1 MWKKTVM
8 AYWCHHTGTSLV
20 VLRDPSGKK
29 NPNWVDGFG
38 SETRTWN
45 SRVRNPLALFT
56 NRISIQSIRI
66 NSANETHKRTSTK
79 EVTHWPGSNPVTA
92 VRYFD
97 DMQIRLSSRCLLRST
112 NYHNEHTTV
121 TSLTQLHFFE
131 NCFDCLPSQW
141 PSWVCTIGYL
151 HHYPHSAILTTARN

>member
-20 VLRDPSGKK
+20 VLRNPSGK
-29 NPNWVDGFG
+29 NPTRVDGFR

-45 SRVRNPLALFT
+45 SHVRNPLVLFA
-56 NRISIQSIRI
+56 NWIFVQCIRI

-79 EVTHWPGSNPVTA
+79 QVTHWPGSDPMTA

-97 DMQIRLSSRCLLRST
+97 DMQIRLSSRYLLRST

-121 TSLTQLHFFE
+121 TSLSQLHFFE
-131 NCFDCLPSQW
+131 NCFDYLPSQR
-141 PSWVCTIGYL
+141 PSWACTTGYL
-151 HHYPHSAILTTARN
+151 QHHYPHSAILTIAHN